1 MSSPNVLVDSPG
13 RFWSHVLI
21 CPISDL
27 LLKKEAVSRCE
38 MCSVPWLGA
47 VQERET
53 NGGAAASELM
63 VVQIKAT
70 GATIIFV
77 CSGLLNMLPV
87 LIPVVE

>member
-1 MSSPNVLVDSPG
+1 M
-13 RFWSHVLI
+13 LI

-27 LLKKEAVSRCE
+27 LHKKEAVSRCGV
-38 MCSVPWLGA
+38 CSVPWLGA
-47 VQERET
+47 AQERET
-53 NGGAAASELM
+53 NGGAAASELLLM